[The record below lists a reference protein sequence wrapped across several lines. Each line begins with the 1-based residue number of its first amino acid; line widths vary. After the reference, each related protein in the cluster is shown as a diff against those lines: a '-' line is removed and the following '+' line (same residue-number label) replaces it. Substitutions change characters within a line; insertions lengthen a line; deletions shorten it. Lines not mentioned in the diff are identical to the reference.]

1 MANGKWGYTEK
12 AQRNT
17 EKELKIKNEEFCTS
31 LLASFVI
38 PSSPVSPSWRLGG
51 FVWFRLPNADDLG
64 ADGVKFAHIFFL
76 QFADLR
82 NSTILFVSTSVR
94 LARSFM
100 CMPMVSHC
108 ALL

>member
-1 MANGKWGYTEK
+1 MAYGLWLVVILILFYCD
-12 AQRNT
+12 
-17 EKELKIKNEEFCTS
+17 LCTYGGVVGGTG
-31 LLASFVI
+31 L
-38 PSSPVSPSWRLGG
+38 RG

-108 ALL
+108 ALLYSPDDGAL